1 MASGKL
7 GSVNTTAN
15 TAVAV
20 YTVPTGKI
28 ATFNIC
34 VVNRSTTNAKVRIA
48 LSTDAT
54 LANDEYIEYDSIIPG
69 SGVLERT
76 AIIASAGE
84 KVYVQADN
92 ALCSV
97 RVHGY
102 EEVAA

>member
-28 ATFNIC
+28 ATFNVC
-34 VVNRSTTNAKVRIA
+34 VVNRGTADAKIRIA
-48 LSTDAT
+48 LSADAT
-54 LANDEYIEYDSIIPG
+54 LSNDEFIEYDAVVPV